1 MLNYS
6 KFVSDQTYLAR
17 AIVGILKKSGIA
29 NHFRGDV
36 RSSEGGSESVK
47 KTFATFWSNLGF

>member
-47 KTFATFWSNLGF
+47 KTFATF